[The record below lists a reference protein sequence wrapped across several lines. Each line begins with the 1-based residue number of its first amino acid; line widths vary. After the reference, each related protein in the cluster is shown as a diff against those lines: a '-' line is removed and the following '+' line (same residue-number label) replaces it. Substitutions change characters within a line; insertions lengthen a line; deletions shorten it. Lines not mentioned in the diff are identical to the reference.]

1 MSALLEDHR
10 ARRSL
15 LVSIAC
21 AALATLLFRTPNGA
35 ALVHAP
41 FAAGLTLAL
50 AAAGALGEALVR
62 EENSGRIARTIGASA
77 RAASALIVASQ
88 WASEAREVWGAITV
102 AVIWT
107 DVRQGCSEERP
118 LLPLAVGLAW
128 AIAWSAVRPSD
139 AVPRVAAVAA
149 IAAFGVRSFRRD

>member
-21 AALATLLFRTPNGA
+21 AALAALIFRTPNGA
-35 ALVHAP
+35 AIVHAP
-41 FAAGLTLAL
+41 AATGLTLAL
-50 AAAGALGEALVR
+50 AAGAALGEALVR
-62 EENSGRIARTIGASA
+62 EENSGRIARTLGATT
-77 RAASALIVASQ
+77 RAASALILASQ

-102 AVIWT
+102 AVVWT
-107 DVRQGCSEERP
+107 DVRQGSSEQRP

-149 IAAFGVRSFRRD
+149 IAAFGVRSFQKD